1 MITGASVGVALW
13 AAAALA
19 APQGELGPK
28 LLQLTDARAF
38 DGETLAAAAGAREE
52 SLRVSC
58 ARLLGHLPGEAPVRL
73 ALRLA
78 ADPAP
83 AVRQEALASLGRLL
97 PWLNSTSTAARV
109 RKTLHKGLAD
119 PDPRVRQAAAW
130 AWAEAGEG
138 EEALLTALTR
148 ERDTSV
154 QAAILRR
161 LWRTQ
166 GQNWPRAAARYAS
179 AARDELRRAALWSLA
194 RVPAAAGEGVLVAAV
209 QDPDPQVRLLACQ
222 AAARGQLAALAPFLA
237 PLVADPHPAVRV
249 AAMNAL
255 AELGSAAGEVVTG
268 KLLRAVEGRVA
279 DEDLEHP
286 HERVAAV
293 RLAGVLGCCRQ
304 ALQQALEEGGW
315 LGGEALLALA
325 WHGDREVVERE
336 LASPDP
342 WWRRW
347 AVFALARLANGE
359 SLLAKAA
366 ADTEASVRLAAAQV
380 AAKLPSKVAVPVLQ
394 ALLADEDAAVR
405 AQAAESLATL
415 GAGPDGATLLQL
427 LEQEVA
433 KPSGDAPVSL
443 IRLLAKGSALP
454 PQAVALLEKLRYH
467 PERAV
472 ARAAWEELFRLGRR
486 RPFPFGKPSKPL
498 SFYQEVAHFAQGT
511 RFLEVVTL
519 RGTFLVAL
527 DTQAAPLASYTL
539 SRLAEEKFF
548 DQLTFHRV
556 VSNFV
561 VQGGDPRGDGWGG
574 PGYFLRDELSWQ
586 PFDKGSVGLALAGPD
601 TGGSQFFIVLEDAHH
616 LAGRYPRLGRVVA
629 GMDVVE
635 RLQLGDTILRIRP
648 ASGQPAPPIPVWYGT
663 LSVEKLEAEISEFR
677 RNREEYQPQD
687 SWLSYLRQAQNA
699 YGLVVAMGTW
709 CSDSREQ
716 VPRLLKVLDLLG
728 RASPFRQVTLLGID
742 RSKKVVPAASFP
754 YGAVEKVPTIVVT
767 FSGAE
772 VGRIV
777 ETPLSSSIEED
788 LVRILA
794 PLEGWSLPQEGG
806 ET

>member
-1 MITGASVGVALW
+1 MARGASVIVALW
-13 AAAALA
+13 ATAAGA

-28 LLQLTDARAF
+28 LLQLADARAF
-38 DGETLAAAAGAREE
+38 DGETLAAAAEAREE
-52 SLRVSC
+52 SLRVAC
-58 ARLLGHLPGEAPVRL
+58 ARLLAHLPGEAPVRL
-73 ALRLA
+73 TLRLA

-83 AVRQEALASLGRLL
+83 AVRQEAVASLGRLL
-97 PWLNSTSTAARV
+97 PWLSSPSTAARV
-109 RKTLHKGLAD
+109 RRALQKGLAD
-119 PDPRVRQAAAW
+119 AAPRVRQAAAW
-130 AWAEAGEG
+130 AWAEAGGG
-138 EEALLTALTR
+138 EEALISALAR

-154 QAAILRR
+154 QAAILRQ

-166 GQNWPRAAARYAS
+166 GQVWPRVAARYAR
-179 AARDELRRAALWSLA
+179 AAREELRRAALWSLA
-194 RVPAAAGEGVLVAAV
+194 RVPAAAGEEVLLQAL
-209 QDPDPQVRLLACQ
+209 QDPDPQVRLLACE
-222 AAARGQLAALAPFLA
+222 AVARGRLEGLGSSLASLL
-237 PLVADPHPAVRV
+237 ADPHPAVRV

-255 AELGSAAGEVVTG
+255 AELDSVAGKVVTG
-268 KLLRAVEGRVA
+268 KLLRAVEQRVGE
-279 DEDLEHP
+279 EDLEHP
-286 HERVAAV
+286 HERVAAL
-293 RLAGVLGCCRQ
+293 RLAGTLGCCRQ
-304 ALQQALEEGGW
+304 ALQQVLEEGGW
-315 LGGEALLALA
+315 FGGEALLALA
-325 WHGDREVVERE
+325 QQGERQVVERE
-336 LASPDP
+336 LASPDA

-366 ADTEASVRLAAAQV
+366 SDSEASVRLAAAQV
-380 AAKLPSKVAVPVLQ
+380 AVKLSSKVAVPVLQ
-394 ALLADEDAAVR
+394 ALLADEDGAVR
-405 AQAAESLATL
+405 AQAAESLATV
-415 GAGPDGATLLQL
+415 GAAPDSSTLLRL
-427 LEQEVA
+427 LERELA

-443 IRLLAKGSALP
+443 IRLLAKGPALP

-486 RPFPFGKPSKPL
+486 RPFPFGTPSKPL
-498 SFYQEVAHFAQGT
+498 SFYQEVARFAQGK
-511 RFLEVVTL
+511 RYLEVVTL

-527 DTQAAPLASYTL
+527 DTQAAPLASFML
-539 SRLAEEKFF
+539 SRLAEEKFY

-586 PFDKGSVGLALAGPD
+586 PFAKGSVGLALAGPD

-616 LAGRYPRLGRVVA
+616 LAGRYPWLGRVVE

-648 ASGQPAPPIPVWYGT
+648 VSGHPAPPIPVWYGR
-663 LSVEKLEAEISEFR
+663 LGVEKLEAGMPEFR
-677 RNREEYQPQD
+677 RNREQYQPQE

-728 RASPFRQVTLLGID
+728 KANPFRQVTLLGID

-754 YGAVEKVPTIVVT
+754 YGPVERVPTIVVT

-777 ETPLSSSIEED
+777 ETPLASSIEED

-794 PLEGWSLPQEGG
+794 PFEGWSLPQEG
-806 ET
+806 EP